1 MQIARLRQF
10 KQRHARAAQ
19 RSLDRLSAVVERGGN
34 IFAELL
40 NTVEHCSLGQ
50 ITARLQEH
58 FGRFR
63 PMV

>member
-1 MQIARLRQF
+1 MQIARLGQF
-10 KQRHARAAQ
+10 RHRHARAAE
-19 RSLDRLSAVVERGGN
+19 RALGRLSKVVDKGGN